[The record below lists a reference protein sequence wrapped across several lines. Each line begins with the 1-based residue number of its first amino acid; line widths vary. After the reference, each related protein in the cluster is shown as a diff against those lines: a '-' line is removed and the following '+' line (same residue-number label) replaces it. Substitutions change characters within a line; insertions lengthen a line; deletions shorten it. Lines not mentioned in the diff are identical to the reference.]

1 MSAPEETSAAGATAY
16 EAARPAR
23 ARRIWSA
30 RRIPAAVTAALA
42 LAVTGPLLYDVA
54 SVRAGRHASAWRVRL
69 AGQLSTRQLRDQ
81 WVLIGAGAAA
91 LLGLWLLVL
100 ALTPGARA
108 VLRMRQVAAPVRA
121 GLDRAAAA
129 GVVRQRVLSV
139 PGVFAARAT
148 VTRRR
153 IKVRAH
159 SHFREPDEVRG
170 DVEAALAETVDGLG
184 LARPPRVT
192 LSLRRAGRR

>member
-1 MSAPEETSAAGATAY
+1 MSAPEEPPAAGATAY
-16 EAARPAR
+16 EAAPTSR
-23 ARRIWSA
+23 ARRFWSA
-30 RRIPAAVTAALA
+30 RRVPAAVTAALA

-54 SVRAGRHASAWRVRL
+54 SVRAGRHALAWRVRL

-81 WVLIGAGAAA
+81 WVLIGAGVAV
-91 LLGLWLLVL
+91 LLGLWLIVL
-100 ALTPGARA
+100 ALTPGVRG

-121 GLDRAAAA
+121 GLDRTAAA

-159 SHFREPDEVRG
+159 SHFRDLDEVRG
-170 DVEAALAETVDGLG
+170 DLDAALAETLGDLG
-184 LARPPRVT
+184 LAGTPLVT
-192 LSLRRAGRR
+192 LSLRRTGRR